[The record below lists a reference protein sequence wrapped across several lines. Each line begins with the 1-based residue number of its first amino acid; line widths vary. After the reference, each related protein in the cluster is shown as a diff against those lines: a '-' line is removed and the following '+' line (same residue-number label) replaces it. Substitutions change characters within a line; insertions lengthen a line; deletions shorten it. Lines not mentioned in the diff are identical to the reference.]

1 MQNLCLPFFDHL
13 IVGLNT
19 RFDIYDSMIYKM
31 HAFVSS
37 VIGMGKVEGNNKI
50 EEISHECRDEYSL
63 PQITLK
69 NTQDEKDD

>member
-1 MQNLCLPFFDHL
+1 
-13 IVGLNT
+13 
-19 RFDIYDSMIYKM
+19 MIYKM

-63 PQITLK
+63 PQIALK
-69 NTQDEKDD
+69 NTQDEKDDGKLFWREINLILWQKH